1 MMSKPYQAKIIE
13 QLHIVINEQVA
24 SMAIL
29 ECNKTVQTSMVWFA
43 YEVDADSHNKY
54 QMYYLHRLSCKKV
67 SMELWKSCLKFRSF
81 FTRSLWV
88 TINQNPDQWNGSK
101 LPVKF
106 NQHTRTY
113 LEIWTSQTGLQIWSW
128 NRSHITQKAR
138 IICSSFRFPWASL
151 VSDCSHLFQCHK
163 KPPCSWIHQRLSCQG
178 VLNLDTAVNYKFHQI
193 TIGWGQVLRLDG
205 KKYTI
210 DPDNPTAKRFNY
222 TWWCR
227 YTLGWISKEI
237 VLTCA
242 LKTDRLE
249 PSWGVEHVQ
258 NWRGRA
264 RHQRRRD
271 HGEIPN
277 ICSKQSPTDS
287 PASWS
292 TIGWPTTWMLWQWTR
307 AYEGQ
312 NAFKKC

>member
-1 MMSKPYQAKIIE
+1 MNETSWKRPERIPKTMMSKPYQAKIIE

-128 NRSHITQKAR
+128 NRSRIKQRKLELFVLLLGFPELPLYQTAHTYFNVTKSPLVPGFIKGSVAKVSSILTQLWIT
-138 IICSSFRFPWASL
+138 
-151 VSDCSHLFQCHK
+151 
-163 KPPCSWIHQRLSCQG
+163 
-178 VLNLDTAVNYKFHQI
+178 N
-193 TIGWGQVLRLDG
+193 
-205 KKYTI
+205 
-210 DPDNPTAKRFNY
+210 
-222 TWWCR
+222 
-227 YTLGWISKEI
+227 
-237 VLTCA
+237 
-242 LKTDRLE
+242 
-249 PSWGVEHVQ
+249 
-258 NWRGRA
+258 
-264 RHQRRRD
+264 
-271 HGEIPN
+271 
-277 ICSKQSPTDS
+277 
-287 PASWS
+287 S
-292 TIGWPTTWMLWQWTR
+292 TR
-307 AYEGQ
+307 
-312 NAFKKC
+312 